1 MAQCGA
7 DGSPLGTET
16 GKLNYTRDCLHILL
30 QYVGSFAVEGQ
41 EKDDKT
47 KKIQQ
52 QLQALKVEKKKKKK
66 KKSFKIKAIIE
77 VLKSEGE
84 TVLMAHALRR
94 IFYSTCCSADCQFA
108 FVARNPNQHE
118 LYCHLFVGAQPSEV
132 PVLNLLLCR
141 MFQLSYLQNCPE
153 ARNKTLLTPSSPE
166 TVGSHWRSLRSPL
179 TREPF
184 QSEEVSLN
192 INALVSIKRL
202 SYQNIIENEGKKVVN
217 FESQK
222 PLTHLHID
230 SPYVSPTLVRKKAI
244 RNKVIRSG
252 AYRSIN
258 YASQLQRSVHES
270 FFPPV
275 VLHPWRCGESESC
288 QFIHFPKNEDLLME
302 AVWSFAGIS
311 RECGEAL
318 LKQDVLGS
326 FMLWETPEKINCW
339 SLTVRT
345 PFGIIVYQI
354 YKSHLGKYCMEH
366 LQTEFPSME
375 ALIKHHMESKGGLLC
390 CLDIS
395 RINYCYV
402 EQDGTGSPGLG
413 LPLDPCENLDPIV
426 ESTPLGEETKVVEVA
441 LV

>member
-1 MAQCGA
+1 MRKEKKTRMAEASCRKKEA
-7 DGSPLGTET
+7 MIT
-16 GKLNYTRDCLHILL
+16 KFA

-52 QLQALKVEKKKKKK
+52 QLQALKDCTRRRAV
-66 KKSFKIKAIIE
+66 I
-77 VLKSEGE
+77 LKFSLKGVKVYSADGE

-202 SYQNIIENEGKKVVN
+202 SYQNIIESATHVS
-217 FESQK
+217 ESSKSTSYWLSPQ
-222 PLTHLHID
+222 D

-270 FFPPV
+270 F
-275 VLHPWRCGESESC
+275 LHPWRCGESESC

>member
-1 MAQCGA
+1 MRKEKKTRMAEASCRKKEA
-7 DGSPLGTET
+7 MIT
-16 GKLNYTRDCLHILL
+16 KFA

-52 QLQALKVEKKKKKK
+52 QLQALK
-66 KKSFKIKAIIE
+66 
-77 VLKSEGE
+77 
-84 TVLMAHALRR
+84 
-94 IFYSTCCSADCQFA
+94 
-108 FVARNPNQHE
+108 
-118 LYCHLFVGAQPSEV
+118 V

-202 SYQNIIENEGKKVVN
+202 SYQNIIESATHVS
-217 FESQK
+217 ESSKSTSYWLSPQ
-222 PLTHLHID
+222 D

-270 FFPPV
+270 F
-275 VLHPWRCGESESC
+275 LHPWRCGESESC